1 MADQRVRERSTK
13 ETDDIIRDAVME
25 ELRENP
31 SSSPQWQKIAN
42 GLKKKGL
49 LHKSGRQIR
58 ELWVNYLN
66 PSLNFEKFTPEEMQI
81 LQTLYYEAYAQNTR
95 GQTRMLESGNLQLPL
110 KENGDSMSWEHILPR
125 RSPNVVKTKYYSH
138 QKYWNRTEQPEQP
151 DQDQL
156 YRVEHSIS
164 EERDDDVSN
173 NYDFY
178 DSDLHERSK
187 RGDSPPPFAFPLTT
201 RYDMPPSSSAAF
213 GSSFDERGGGKS
225 ARKSARKFAR
235 KSAKKPSRKYS
246 RKAKKSSRKY
256 RKVSRK

>member
-13 ETDDIIRDAVME
+13 ETNDIIIDAVME

-31 SSSPQWQKIAN
+31 SSSPRWQEIAN
-42 GLKKKGL
+42 GLQKKSL
-49 LHKSGRQIR
+49 LHRSGRQIR

-81 LQTLYYEAYAQNTR
+81 LQTLYYEAHAQNAR

-138 QKYWNRTEQPEQP
+138 QKYWNQPERQP
-151 DQDQL
+151 GQDQL

-201 RYDMPPSSSAAF
+201 RYDIPSSSAAF

-225 ARKSARKFAR
+225 ARKSARK
-235 KSAKKPSRKYS
+235 PSRKSFRKSSRKSS

-256 RKVSRK
+256 RKVTRK

>member
-1 MADQRVRERSTK
+1 MADLHFNE
-13 ETDDIIRDAVME
+13 ETNNIIRDAVME

-31 SSSPQWQKIAN
+31 SSSPQWQEISN

-81 LQTLYYEAYAQNTR
+81 LQTLYYEAHAQNTR
-95 GQTRMLESGNLQLPL
+95 GQTRMLKSGNLQLPL
-110 KENGDSMSWEHILPR
+110 KENGETMSWELILPG
-125 RSPNVVKTKYYSH
+125 RSPNVVKNKYYSH

-201 RYDMPPSSSAAF
+201 RYDMPSSSAAF

-225 ARKSARKFAR
+225 ARKSARKSSR
-235 KSAKKPSRKYS
+235 KPSRKSS